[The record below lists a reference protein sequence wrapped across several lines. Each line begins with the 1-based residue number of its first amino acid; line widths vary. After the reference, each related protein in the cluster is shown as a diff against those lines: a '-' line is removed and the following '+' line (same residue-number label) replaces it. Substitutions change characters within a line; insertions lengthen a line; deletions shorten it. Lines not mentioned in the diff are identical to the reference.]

1 MHRLVGA
8 LAVLALFLAGCG
20 GKTGGAGTG
29 GADIVP
35 ADAAAFV
42 ALDTDFDSSQW
53 QTLDELA
60 SRFPDKD
67 KLIRDLKQDMLE
79 DDGVDWDKDIRP
91 ALGDELA
98 FVWLDFE
105 NDAENAVALLQPKDE
120 DAFKRLVAKSDGEL
134 VYEKFGDWYVVSD
147 KQVKVERFRRASEAA
162 DKFLAGDSTFKR
174 AMSSF
179 PEDSLVR
186 AFLDGPPVHE
196 AVLREGDADAQ
207 KTLNRLGRLDWLA
220 GAVRA
225 SDQGIR
231 FDTTA
236 HGQAGPGLKGA
247 APNPFTPSLTHEVPS
262 DALLYF
268 TFHGSKGMLAGLG
281 NNMLFDE
288 ADLGPFAG
296 LLRRLDT
303 LLQGENA
310 FYVRPGSANIP
321 EATFVM
327 EPAKGTDGMKTLDR
341 IFRDSRK
348 NLHVLPRPTTVA
360 GVPARRVELGEV
372 DVLYANVGGRLVVTD
387 LPAGIAALKGNPPPL
402 AGSEA
407 YKEALREAGMKSKTQ
422 GFFWVDIRG
431 GVELA
436 ERLAGA
442 PFPKDLTRNIEPL
455 RSVVEYAY
463 TRPSEV
469 QVTFFLR
476 IK

>member
-1 MHRLVGA
+1 VRSLGA
-8 LAVLALFLAGCG
+8 LAVLVLVLAGCG
-20 GKTGGAGTG
+20 GTTSEAGTG

-35 ADAAAFV
+35 AEAPAFV
-42 ALDTDFDSSQW
+42 TIDTDFESSQW
-53 QTLDELA
+53 RTLDDLA
-60 SRFPDKD
+60 GRFPDKD
-67 KLIRDLKQDMLE
+67 KLIRDLKRDLLE
-79 DDGVDWDKDIRP
+79 DEGVDWDKDVRP

-98 FVWLDFE
+98 LAWLDFE

-120 DAFKRLVAKSDGEL
+120 DAFKRLAAKSDGEL
-134 VYEKFGDWYVVSD
+134 VYEKFGDWYVFSD
-147 KQVKVERFRRASEAA
+147 KQAKVERFRKASEAS
-162 DKFLAGDSTFKR
+162 DTFLADDSTFKQ

-179 PEDSLVR
+179 PEDSVLR
-186 AFLDGPPVHE
+186 AFVDGPPVQE
-196 AVLREGDADAQ
+196 AILREGGAEGQ
-207 KTLNRLGRLDWLA
+207 KTLEKLGRLDWLVA
-220 GAVRA
+220 AVRA
-225 SDQGIR
+225 NDEGVR
-231 FDTTA
+231 FDTTV

-247 APNPFTPSLTHEVPS
+247 SPNPFTPSLTHEVPS

-281 NNMLFDE
+281 NNVLFDE

-310 FYVRPGSANIP
+310 FYVRPGSGSFP

-327 EPAKGTDGMKTLDR
+327 EPGKGVDGAKTLDR
-341 IFRDSRK
+341 IFRDFR
-348 NLHVLPRPTTVA
+348 NDLGALPRPTTVA
-360 GVPARRVELGEV
+360 GLPARKLELGEV
-372 DVLYANVGGRLVVTD
+372 DLLYANVGGRLVVTD
-387 LPAGIAALKGNPPPL
+387 LPAGIAALKGNPPSL

-407 YKEALREAGMKSKTQ
+407 YKEALRKAGMKSKTQ

-431 GVELA
+431 GIKLA

-442 PFPKDLTRNIEPL
+442 PFPKDVTRNLTPL
-455 RSVVEYAY
+455 RSAVEYAY

>member
-1 MHRLVGA
+1 MRSLGA
-8 LAVLALFLAGCG
+8 LGVLVLVLAGCG
-20 GKTGGAGTG
+20 GTTSNAVAG

-35 ADAAAFV
+35 ADAPAFV
-42 ALDTDFDSSQW
+42 TIDTDLDSSQW
-53 QTLDELA
+53 QTIDQLA

-67 KLIRDLKQDMLE
+67 KLIKSLKRDLLE
-79 DDGVDWDKDIRP
+79 DEGVDWDKDVRP
-91 ALGDELA
+91 ALGGELA
-98 FVWLDFE
+98 LAWLDFD
-105 NDAENAVALLQPKDE
+105 NDAENAVALLQPDDE
-120 DAFKRLVAKSDGEL
+120 DAFKRLVAKSDGE
-134 VYEKFGDWYVVSD
+134 VAYQKFGDWYVFSD
-147 KQVKVERFRRASEAA
+147 KQAKVERFRKASEAT
-162 DKFLAGDSTFKR
+162 DEFLADDSTFKR

-186 AFLDGPPVHE
+186 AFVDGLPLQD
-196 AVLREGDADAQ
+196 AILREGGAEAR
-207 KTLNRLGRLDWLA
+207 KTLDRLGRLDWLVA
-220 GAVRA
+220 AIRA
-225 SDQGIR
+225 SDEGIR

-281 NNMLFDE
+281 NNVLFDE
-288 ADLGPFAG
+288 ANLGPFAG

-310 FYVRPGSANIP
+310 FYVRPGAASIP
-321 EATFVM
+321 EATFVL
-327 EPAKGTDGMKTLDR
+327 EPAKGTNGAKTLDR
-341 IFRDSRK
+341 IFRDFRQD
-348 NLHVLPRPTTVA
+348 LGAVPRPITIA
-360 GVPARRVELGEV
+360 GLPARKLELGEV
-372 DVLYANVGGRLVVTD
+372 DILYANVGGRLVLTD
-387 LPAGIAALKGNPPPL
+387 LPAGIAALKGDPPAL
-402 AGSEA
+402 ADSEA
-407 YKEALREAGMKSKTQ
+407 YKEALRKAGMQPKTQ

-431 GVELA
+431 GVKLA

-442 PFPKDLTRNIEPL
+442 PFPKDVTRNLKPL

-463 TRPSEV
+463 SRPSEV

>member
-1 MHRLVGA
+1 VKSFGT
-8 LAVLALFLAGCG
+8 LALLVLVLAGCG
-20 GKTGGAGTG
+20 GTTNRAAAG

-35 ADAAAFV
+35 ADAPAFISI
-42 ALDTDFDSSQW
+42 DTDFDSSQW
-53 QTLDELA
+53 QTLDKLA

-67 KLIRDLKQDMLE
+67 KLIRSLKGMAQE
-79 DDGVDWDKDIRP
+79 EGIDWDKDVRP
-91 ALGDELA
+91 ALGSELA
-98 FVWLDFE
+98 LAWLDFD

-120 DAFKRLVAKSDGEL
+120 DAFKRLATKSDGEL
-134 VYEKFGDWYVVSD
+134 VYEKVGGWYVFSD
-147 KQVKVERFRRASEAA
+147 KQVKVERFRKASEAA
-162 DKFLAGDSTFKR
+162 DKFLADDSTFKR

-179 PEDSLVR
+179 PEDSLMR
-186 AFLDGPPVHE
+186 AFVDGPPVHE
-196 AVLREGDADAQ
+196 AILREGGAEGQ
-207 KTLNRLGRLDWLA
+207 KMLDRLGRLDWLV

-225 SDQGIR
+225 SNEGIR
-231 FDTTA
+231 FDTTV

-247 APNPFTPSLTHEVPS
+247 APKPFTPSLTHEVPS

-281 NNMLFDE
+281 NNVLFDE
-288 ADLGPFAG
+288 SNLGPFG
-296 LLRRLDT
+296 PLLRRLDT

-310 FYVRPGSANIP
+310 FYVRPGSTNIP

-341 IFRDSRK
+341 IFRDFRRD
-348 NLHVLPRPTTVA
+348 LGALPRPTKVA
-360 GVPARRVELGEV
+360 GLPARKLEFGEV
-372 DVLYANVGGRLVVTD
+372 DLLYANVDGRLVLTD
-387 LPAGIAALKGNPPPL
+387 LPAGIAALKGDPPPL

-407 YKEALREAGMKSKTQ
+407 YKEALREAGMRAKTQ

-436 ERLAGA
+436 ERLAGV
-442 PFPKDLTRNIEPL
+442 PISKDITRNLKPL
-455 RSVVEYAY
+455 RSAVEYAY
-463 TRPSEV
+463 SRPSEV